1 MVDKR
6 RLVGAQLV
14 EMKYAGTVFKA
25 VCFKVD
31 AIATAAVGVGV
42 ISNLDASAPSPTSV
56 EDHHVSMT
64 TSQQSRVVTIFAANW
79 GLL

>member
-14 EMKYAGTVFKA
+14 EMKYSETVFKA

-31 AIATAAVGVGV
+31 AIATAVVGV

-56 EDHHVSMT
+56 EERQVSMT
-64 TSQQSRVVTIFAANW
+64 TSQQSRVVTSFAANW